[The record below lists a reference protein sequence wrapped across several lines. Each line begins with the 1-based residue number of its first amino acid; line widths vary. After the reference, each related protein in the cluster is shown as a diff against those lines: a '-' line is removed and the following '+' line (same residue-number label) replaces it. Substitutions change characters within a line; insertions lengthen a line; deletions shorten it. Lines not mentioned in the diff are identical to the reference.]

1 VGARHLAAFARL
13 SLVDAVSQRIDLS
26 PRCSLSPAQ
35 ARLFF
40 GSLCAVCLGIAA
52 VLSLRG
58 FWPILPFAGLEM
70 AAVGFCLK
78 LSLDRRH
85 RLQTILITD
94 NDVRV
99 TTTKKGCLLTQV
111 VFPRH
116 WARVKLRPAAI
127 AHHPSRLFIESA
139 GRACEIGSFLTDDE
153 RREVARQLHRLVGR
167 ISESPPLSA

>member
-1 VGARHLAAFARL
+1 M
-13 SLVDAVSQRIDLS
+13 DAVSQRIDLS

-40 GSLCAVCLGIAA
+40 GSVCAVCLGIAA
-52 VLSLRG
+52 VLSLHG

-70 AAVGFCLK
+70 AALGLCLK

-94 NDVRV
+94 NDVQV
-99 TTTKKGCLLTQV
+99 KTTKKGRLLMQV

-153 RREVARQLHRLVGR
+153 RREVARQLHGLVGR
-167 ISESPPLSA
+167 ISESPPLGA

>member
-1 VGARHLAAFARL
+1 MGAQWLAVFARL
-13 SLVDAVSQRIDLS
+13 ADVDAVSQRIDLS

-40 GSLCAVCLGIAA
+40 FSLCAVCLGIAA

-78 LSLDRRH
+78 LSVDRRH

-94 NDVRV
+94 NDVQV
-99 TTTKKGCLLTQV
+99 TTTKKGRLLTQV

-116 WARVKLRPAAI
+116 WARVKLRTAAI
-127 AHHPSRLFIESA
+127 AHHPSRLFIESG

-153 RREVARQLHRLVGR
+153 RSEVARRLQGLVGR
-167 ISESPPLSA
+167 ISESPPLGA

>member
-1 VGARHLAAFARL
+1 MGARPL
-13 SLVDAVSQRIDLS
+13 SGFCYTFDVDAVSQRIDLS

-40 GSLCAVCLGIAA
+40 GSVCAVCLGIAA
-52 VLSLRG
+52 VLSLHG

-70 AAVGFCLK
+70 AALGLCLK

-94 NDVRV
+94 NEVQV
-99 TTTKKGCLLTQV
+99 KTTKKGHLLTQV

-116 WARVKLRPAAI
+116 WSRVKLRPAAL

-153 RREVARQLHRLVGR
+153 RREVAQQLHRLVGR
-167 ISESPPLSA
+167 ISESPPLVT